1 MAGLARPQADFVT
14 KALLG
19 YIGAMDRL
27 ETYLPRLYRYGFSL
41 ARDED
46 LAKDLV
52 QQCALK
58 ALEAKTVPVDDS
70 AYRAWLFV
78 ILRNAFFDHLR
89 RAKTAHGLFDSE
101 SESTPEMEYW
111 GGEERLI
118 NQLNIKQAVS
128 RLKPHHQEI
137 IGLIDLAGLSYAE
150 AAKVLDIPAGTVMS
164 RISRARQGLLTLI
177 SEGNVETL
185 NPRRRQHR

>member
-1 MAGLARPQADFVT
+1 
-14 KALLG
+14 
-19 YIGAMDRL
+19 MDRL

-58 ALEAKTVPVDDS
+58 ALAAKTVPSDES

-78 ILRNAFFDHLR
+78 ILRNAYFDHLR
-89 RAKTAHGLFDSE
+89 RAKTANSFFDSE
-101 SESTPEMEYW
+101 TGSAPEMEYW
-111 GGEERLI
+111 RGEERLI
-118 NQLNIKQAVS
+118 NTLNLKQAMG
-128 RLKPHHQEI
+128 RLKPQYQEI

-150 AAKVLDIPAGTVMS
+150 TAKVLDVPAGTVMS
-164 RISRARQGLLTLI
+164 RISRARQSLLTLI
-177 SEGNVETL
+177 GEGNIETL
-185 NPRRRQHR
+185 PPRRRQNS

>member
-1 MAGLARPQADFVT
+1 
-14 KALLG
+14 
-19 YIGAMDRL
+19 MDRL

-58 ALEAKTVPVDDS
+58 ALAAKTVPSDES

-89 RAKTAHGLFDSE
+89 RAKTANGFFDSE
-101 SESTPEMEYW
+101 SESSPEMEYW

-118 NQLNIKQAVS
+118 NTLNLKQAMG
-128 RLKPHHQEI
+128 RLKPQFQEI

-150 AAKVLDIPAGTVMS
+150 TAKVLDVPAGTVMS
-164 RISRARQGLLTLI
+164 RISRARQSLLVLI
-177 SEGNVETL
+177 GEGNVETL
-185 NPRRRQHR
+185 PPRRRQNH